1 MKNLILIYFMLIQV
15 TIANAQ
21 WYQVNSNT
29 TERLKDIIMVDEN
42 IGYSTGGG
50 DIYNYPEGNGV
61 ILKTIDGGENWS
73 TIFSQDSLAI
83 YAIGIIDNNLYGF
96 AMLNGADKLVFSDND
111 GTTWSVSD
119 FNYKPWNVRNINN
132 SIYFQDG
139 NDNFNLK
146 QLSSSGVVDLAQNVS
161 LFGVNENEIVYIN
174 NQYDIIFK
182 SNDNGATF
190 QALASYP
197 TEFGQ
202 NQSTDATIKSFG
214 DTIIVHYTYPNATQY
229 STDIGATWV
238 HTGYDG
244 SNGSAGANYCE
255 IISSSLLM
263 GSFNNSLN
271 SQISFQPWEEEET
284 LSDNIRKIYI
294 YSENLGFVVGDNG
307 MIYKTTNVEGLS
319 TNDVNIEKKKIKII
333 PNPATDVILIENT
346 GNINIKSL
354 ELFDL
359 SGKKIKDF
367 PINTNQLDISSLS
380 NGNYLLRIATPK
392 TTFSEKIIKK

>member
-1 MKNLILIYFMLIQV
+1 M
-15 TIANAQ
+15 
-21 WYQVNSNT
+21 
-29 TERLKDIIMVDEN
+29 
-42 IGYSTGGG
+42 
-50 DIYNYPEGNGV
+50 
-61 ILKTIDGGENWS
+61 
-73 TIFSQDSLAI
+73 
-83 YAIGIIDNNLYGF
+83 
-96 AMLNGADKLVFSDND
+96 
-111 GTTWSVSD
+111 
-119 FNYKPWNVRNINN
+119 
-132 SIYFQDG
+132 
-139 NDNFNLK
+139 
-146 QLSSSGVVDLAQNVS
+146 AQNVS